1 MKKVVIGAAM
11 LISGVIGLVGQF
23 IACALTVQPGGRS
36 RVWGC
41 LDGMEWLPV
50 IAFTVLAVYGLV
62 LALKNCEDLPK
73 QGGVYVSIHTKTD
86 CDDYYADRPHCCN
99 IRVVWMEYYAI

>member
-11 LISGVIGLVGQF
+11 LLSGVIGLVGWF
-23 IACALTVQPGGRS
+23 IACALTVQPGARS

-50 IAFTVLAVYGLV
+50 IVFSALAASGLI
-62 LALKNCEDLPK
+62 LALKNCKE
-73 QGGVYVSIHTKTD
+73 
-86 CDDYYADRPHCCN
+86 
-99 IRVVWMEYYAI
+99 